1 MTGACWAPST
11 LRPGSGLGTNHHTHQ
26 GEHTMN
32 IDYKEIALAS
42 NRRIEQLAEIEARL
56 RELPQHLRDLLP
68 GLDALVELGNDV
80 QRLDA
85 EARKYLPDAVTGR
98 LSYLRLNANNLRN
111 VLTEHGNPLIAAI
124 EPADE

>member
-1 MTGACWAPST
+1 
-11 LRPGSGLGTNHHTHQ
+11 
-26 GEHTMN
+26 MN

-42 NRRIEQLAEIEARL
+42 NRRIEQLAKIEARL

-68 GLDALVELGNDV
+68 GLDALVELSNDV

-85 EARKYLPDAVTGR
+85 ETRRHLPDAVTGR
-98 LSYLRLNANNLRN
+98 LSRLHIYAQNLRN
-111 VLTEHGNPLIAAI
+111 NLTEHGNPLIAAI

>member
-1 MTGACWAPST
+1 
-11 LRPGSGLGTNHHTHQ
+11 
-26 GEHTMN
+26 MN

>member
-1 MTGACWAPST
+1 
-11 LRPGSGLGTNHHTHQ
+11 
-26 GEHTMN
+26 MN

-56 RELPQHLRDLLP
+56 RELPQHLRALVPLL
-68 GLDALVELGNDV
+68 DTLVELGNEM

-85 EARKYLPDAVTGR
+85 EARKHLPDAVTGH
-98 LSYLRLNANNLRN
+98 LSYLRMNANNLHN
-111 VLTEHGNPLIAAI
+111 SLTKYGNSLIALI